1 VWAGPVE
8 RNRRRLRGL
17 RRIVEAEKKV
27 VEAMTF
33 MLYRTLLGLV
43 FVLSFGLSAAAAA
56 EPPTASISGVVEN
69 GDTGVPVMAV
79 TVHAYDANSQTAGT
93 TVTDA
98 AGSFSIGGLRDGW
111 FTLHL
116 SHVGYFEHTSLG
128 IRVSNGSRVELMR
141 QLRLFPLGSPQGN
154 ATEPYPLRTFSGPS
168 SLFTQGITG
177 TVVRSDNQTPVAG
190 AVLAVYIP
198 PYVEAQTAAVTD
210 SEGRFAIMALFR
222 GTYMLRATA
231 RFFVPTVI
239 DGVSVD
245 GGAITNLPNPIE
257 IEAQIFVLDDTGFF
271 RPCGT
276 LVQPSRTADEY
287 VVCGNRLNY

>member
-1 VWAGPVE
+1 MTSMLH
-8 RNRRRLRGL
+8 RL
-17 RRIVEAEKKV
+17 
-27 VEAMTF
+27 
-33 MLYRTLLGLV
+33 LLGLATG
-43 FVLSFGLSAAAAA
+43 LCLGLSAAVAAA
-56 EPPTASISGVVEN
+56 PPTASISGVVVN
-69 GDTGVPVMAV
+69 GDTFVPVMAV
-79 TVHAYDANSQTAGT
+79 SVEAYDANSQKKGT

-141 QLRLFPLGSPQGN
+141 QLRLFQVGSPQGN
-154 ATEPYPLRTFSGPS
+154 AIEPYPWRTFSGPS

-177 TVVRSDNQTPVAG
+177 TVVRSNNQTPVPG
-190 AVLAVYIP
+190 AVVAAYVA
-198 PYVEAQTAAVTD
+198 PYAEAESSAVTD

-222 GTYMLRATA
+222 GTYMLRTTA

-245 GGAITNLPNPIE
+245 VGATTNLPNPIE
-257 IEAQIFVLDDTGFF
+257 IEAQIVVLDDGGFF

-276 LVQPSRTADEY
+276 LVQPSRTADVY